1 MLRRVERITAA
12 LSEEYRQEDQAH
24 GKPFHPVD
32 LPALCENL
40 GYVAL
45 KNGDFDESAA
55 ALEKGLR
62 LALVPNMFIN
72 LATALAGKNDPHDAE
87 VTMIEGMIRRHD
99 GPIATKLIKLFGVTE
114 PNTCALVRTGNSFR
128 LNTSSRWCK
137 ASYARLRRGSFRCS
151 KRNVRRWTRR
161 ASAPGQMHA
170 GCKL

>member
-62 LALVPNMFIN
+62 LALVPNICSSISPPRSP
-72 LATALAGKNDPHDAE
+72 G
-87 VTMIEGMIRRHD
+87 
-99 GPIATKLIKLFGVTE
+99 
-114 PNTCALVRTGNSFR
+114 RTTHTTPRS
-128 LNTSSRWCK
+128 
-137 ASYARLRRGSFRCS
+137 
-151 KRNVRRWTRR
+151 
-161 ASAPGQMHA
+161 P
-170 GCKL
+170 